1 MDKIIEA
8 IEFIESKT
16 MRKYLNGLYASGNL
30 SLSNEDMLAI
40 VWNMKGDID
49 MKQAFLMSFTDDDR
63 AGKCAVELVKRIEAF
78 RSFIKENHDDL
89 VYVLTMNDKF
99 YGVYN
104 RFDVARDDYKEVWGD
119 EGLFNDMIL
128 EIYDPKGSMFKGRI
142 FINKSFD
149 VLGFDL
155 GLDVINDN
163 KLWERGETDDIINHY
178 VDIPC
183 PFSIG
188 EKVTLPSSL
197 DCFEIFEIPGNDDS
211 REKLFTDLTVKA
223 YICDDDDVATEEE
236 VELDLLTIEKSNI

>member
-1 MDKIIEA
+1 
-8 IEFIESKT
+8 
-16 MRKYLNGLYASGNL
+16 
-30 SLSNEDMLAI
+30 
-40 VWNMKGDID
+40 
-49 MKQAFLMSFTDDDR
+49 
-63 AGKCAVELVKRIEAF
+63 
-78 RSFIKENHDDL
+78 
-89 VYVLTMNDKF
+89 MNDKF

-183 PFSIG
+183 PLQGHS
-188 EKVTLPSSL
+188 
-197 DCFEIFEIPGNDDS
+197 
-211 REKLFTDLTVKA
+211 
-223 YICDDDDVATEEE
+223 
-236 VELDLLTIEKSNI
+236 